1 VVREVVEVPVI
12 CERERL
18 VPVTQICEVPVEVE
32 RIVERVVTVPDRPT
46 ACGARARNTA
56 VLFFFLAKTVTFQF
70 LSTNAMN

>member
-1 VVREVVEVPVI
+1 MI

-56 VLFFFLAKTVTFQF
+56 LLFFF
-70 LSTNAMN
+70 S